1 MNWPNIGEEIFE
13 FYKDLF
19 SIVLFQH
26 CTQILVS
33 RVCLIYNLMNYQF
46 EGHFMYFQVLLFL
59 TSFKEFRQKL
69 TERSQLKTLVQL
81 LDPTLD
87 PQLLCLLLQT
97 VALIALNPSTHR
109 NVIEMQ
115 VDDPLIQMLLP
126 ADDWFLFQYKHFPSF
141 ICHIEFTGTT
151 PIIAP
156 SLATSSSTMLPVF

>member
-1 MNWPNIGEEIFE
+1 
-13 FYKDLF
+13 
-19 SIVLFQH
+19 
-26 CTQILVS
+26 
-33 RVCLIYNLMNYQF
+33 
-46 EGHFMYFQVLLFL
+46 MYLQVLLFL

-109 NVIEMQ
+109 NFIEMQ